1 MLIRRDFDLNSVDM
15 YTESPHVYT
24 ESLVE
29 VFRETMLN
37 QEIIF
42 QKQV

>member
-1 MLIRRDFDLNSVDM
+1 MLIRQDFDLNSVDM
-15 YTESPHVYT
+15 YSDSPNLYT
-24 ESLVE
+24 DSLVE

-37 QEIIF
+37 QETVF